1 MSIKDASDREQTAG
15 AAAGV
20 LAVSAPLACGA
31 VGAALLV
38 VLAVTVFGRRVPSP
52 AEQPPIPTFIRELA
66 VDVDA
71 GHARYMNTCSA
82 CHGPSGRGMPM
93 QGADLVRSA
102 FVASRSNEQLLAFLL
117 LGRQPGDR
125 HSVMGRV
132 MPPRGGNAGLD
143 DADLADIVAY
153 LRRLQVEHRN
163 STEPPTITAAVRVAG
178 R

>member
-1 MSIKDASDREQTAG
+1 MSINDASDRERKAG

-31 VGAALLV
+31 VGAGLLV
-38 VLAVTVFGRRVPSP
+38 LLAVTVFGHLASSP
-52 AEQPPIPTFIRELA
+52 AEQPPVPTFIRGLA
-66 VDVDA
+66 VDADA
-71 GHARYMNTCSA
+71 GHARYINTCIA

-93 QGADLVRSA
+93 QGADLARSV
-102 FVASRSNEQLLAFLL
+102 FIESRSNEQLLAFLM

-125 HSVMGRV
+125 HSIMGRV

-153 LRRLQVEHRN
+153 LRRLQVEHRR
-163 STEPPTITAAVRVAG
+163 STEHPTIVSAARAAG